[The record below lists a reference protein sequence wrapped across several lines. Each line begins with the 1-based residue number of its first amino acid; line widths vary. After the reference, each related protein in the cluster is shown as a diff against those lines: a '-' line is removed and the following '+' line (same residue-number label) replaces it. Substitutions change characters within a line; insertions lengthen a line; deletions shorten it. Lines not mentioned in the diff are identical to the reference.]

1 MSKLFS
7 EVGQVA
13 ETISELMAAFK
24 SYVERP
30 GNQEQDLTERMLTRV
45 EDLFLVVVGLS
56 QSQSITTS
64 MILVLQYART
74 YTNKSFVLLIKKFF
88 SSMRIDKGD
97 GAGPQPIPKK
107 TIKFSLR
114 SAKKNGGP
122 KEGGKKKMDD
132 LIETFKGMSSKEKL
146 YAVRASELT
155 EFTRHAINALM
166 VIGLCP
172 EQADTVLGTTLYEF
186 VGSKMSPKDSK
197 MDFLESIFHCTDW
210 VTASLLPAVARKDWS
225 LLIGKDE
232 LMELNKNYAKAIDMV
247 DLMMAGK
254 MKRVR
259 EKYKIQLEN
268 DVLFFVEETAMAH
281 SVYLS
286 SMNKKKSS
294 LHYETATKRVVT
306 LNKLIL
312 DIHVTLKET
321 PIRVKPF
328 GLLIYGDTGVS
339 KSTLVTIFNQ
349 QICFANNF
357 KCDKNSVVYMN
368 GDDAYQSEYRTFHVT
383 FVFDDMAN
391 TMPERTVDNPLM
403 KLIQFLN
410 NMHIHALSPE
420 ADKKGKMQ
428 VLPKVGFVTTNKA
441 DLNASYYSVCPASV
455 LRRFEYKITVTL
467 KQQFIDPSTGMPFS
481 DLATSSCPDMWN
493 LTVTHIKI
501 VRMGKGIPDVM
512 REVID
517 LENVGVYVVNEF
529 LKVKSV
535 EHFRIQESLVATQTK
550 IYEAKKCA
558 LHGYV
563 EKDCPIC
570 SGSYTPEKECIF
582 LPPVGRTIETFGTFT
597 PKPEESG
604 EEQAFIVDNVKKQA
618 SFASIKGS
626 FSRFKASYVEPTMDM
641 EGVLTDEGYVP
652 DEVVNEFE
660 PDVEDVTKFTP
671 RERVRELCQQVIG
684 DFERYKPDT
693 SLTTAAGILASL
705 TAFYFISRKVWD
717 LTHRMEKQDERQK
730 FEPYKASDQQNMW
743 KRPVVTDTQYVEASM
758 TTTFENFENK
768 LWKNIARFKF
778 HVSDTETSTVLGI
791 PVGGNDWL
799 LPRHALPP
807 LGEEW
812 LVEVS
817 MERGHGAVG
826 YKKFKEYVTRDNWC
840 GLHNDTSH
848 VEYEVSDLAVLRMTN
863 TGSVK
868 DFTSFIQQ
876 EIALPTIRTPL
887 NSKIFYRDKDLVEH
901 KWPCGAHLI
910 EAPDYGCGN
919 QQMGYGY
926 SLPDTFPGL
935 CGSPLV
941 TNGKNPMILGLH
953 TAGDA
958 SNAFAVLATQEM
970 VNVAKSKLKKWN
982 AHRAV
987 PIPEQEYG
995 VKYNLGENIHERNPI
1010 YFMDS
1015 SKQHNVEI
1023 YGQTTIPQVRFTSKV
1038 ATSPISNL
1046 VTEEFSKP
1054 REHTRPPTHAEYMH
1068 YNRDLDSMVTQRTP
1082 PKASIMDRALKDMCD
1097 SFDIFLENNPEF
1109 AEAVGTLSIEQA
1121 INGIDGSAGIDK
1133 INMKA
1138 SVSLPLRGK
1147 KSKYMKIVD
1156 SDEHEVAYDFD
1167 ADLLDVRS
1175 RIAEMKEKLLAG
1187 ERINTLFATCL
1198 KDEAIPFEKYD
1209 EHKVRTY
1216 SAAQV
1221 AFIILVRQ
1229 YYLPLMAAKR
1239 RYPLHFES
1247 AVGTNAAGKDWRC
1260 FEESMRDKDRIFNGD
1275 YKKFDKGMHVE
1286 VTTATFEY
1294 YDHILERCG
1303 MSEHDR
1309 IIARGIATEICYPI
1323 YEIKSALFG
1332 VTGSNPS
1339 GQPLTVEVNND
1350 GNRIY
1355 MRYAYYVLHPENV
1368 PLFNVLI
1375 DLVCYGDDNLGSVD
1389 PKETKFNHSS
1399 VAAVLSSIGVTYTM
1413 ADKKSES
1420 IPFIKLS
1427 DADLLKRKFVF
1438 HESLG
1443 CVVGPIEEASILKS
1457 LHTWRTDSPLCE
1469 GEYMAGVLRQA
1480 LDEYFL
1486 HGRDMYE
1493 LRRPQVESIAA
1504 RHHCN
1509 PPISDFLSLPSYE
1522 DLVERFND
1530 TTSVMEEYSQDVP
1543 ACRAIKYVMQSL
1555 LEVTIPDEDV
1565 LESDL
1570 HPNFPWEE
1578 VVCDPYHSDP
1588 MCLWQDRNWRVN
1600 YVEMVMAFAN
1610 SMLLGVVMSW
1620 SFQKNLRITF
1630 PKRFDWFWWIWP
1642 FAHWKLFVLGPV
1654 WAWCVHNFFG
1664 FCFQVLADGANFH
1677 VQWPQ
1682 RRRVRR
1688 IVPKKF
1694 SYVSSIHV
1702 RTTKNTP
1709 RKLRDDTMARRCE
1722 YLAECAEREYLF
1734 QNMRFAPFR
1743 ADGLRMQAKHGRS
1756 ISQEIAADIDACS
1769 RARRIMSIKKELD
1782 RRLICAEIEL
1792 LSLNEGQVINVPCGS
1807 FTHGLEGIDRILE
1820 ADATHERCKCMQRA
1834 WRILKVCNS
1843 PLLDIVPREVLFR
1856 IIAGVKLSFRAVS
1869 FGEFHVSGGF
1879 RSQIAKF
1886 REDGAVDSFPLG
1898 TA

>member
-1 MSKLFS
+1 MSKLFT

-13 ETISELMAAFK
+13 ETISELMSAFK
-24 SYVERP
+24 AFVDRP
-30 GNQEQDLTERMLTRV
+30 GNEEQDLSEKMLTRV

-88 SSMRIDKGD
+88 TSMRIDQHD
-97 GAGPQPIPKK
+97 GQGPQPIPRKS
-107 TIKFSLR
+107 IKFSLR
-114 SAKKNGGP
+114 NAKKNGG
-122 KEGGKKKMDD
+122 MDD
-132 LIETFKGMSSKEKL
+132 LITSFKGMSAKEKL
-146 YAVRASELT
+146 YAVRSSELT

-172 EQADTVLGTTLYEF
+172 EQAETVLGTTLYEF
-186 VGSKMSPKDSK
+186 VGSKMSPKSSK
-197 MDFLESIFHCTDW
+197 MEFLESIFHCADW
-210 VTASLLPAVARKDWS
+210 VTASLLPAVEKKDWS

-232 LMELNKNYAKAIDMV
+232 LMELNKNYAQAIDMV

-254 MKRVR
+254 MAKVR
-259 EKYKIQLEN
+259 EKYEVQQEN

-349 QICFANNF
+349 QICFANKF

-368 GDDAYQSEYRTFHVT
+368 GDDAYQSEYRTFHIT

-428 VLPKVGFVTTNKA
+428 VLPKIGFVTTNKE
-441 DLNASYYSVCPASV
+441 DLNAKYYSVCPGSV
-455 LRRFEYKITVTL
+455 LRRFEYKISVSL
-467 KQQFIDPSTGMPFS
+467 KSEFVDPSTGMPFS
-481 DLATSSCPDMWN
+481 DLATSSCPDMWR
-493 LTVTHIKI
+493 LTVSHIKI
-501 VRMGKGIPDVM
+501 VRMGKGIPDMM
-512 REVID
+512 REIID
-517 LENVGVYVVNEF
+517 LENVGVYQVNEF
-529 LKVKSV
+529 LKVQSV
-535 EHFRIQESLVATQTK
+535 EHFRVQENLVATQTK
-550 IYEAKKCA
+550 IYEAKKCG

-570 SGSYTPEKECIF
+570 NGTFTPEEKYMF
-582 LPPVGRTIETFGTFT
+582 LPPVETLSKEAAEHFVEQD
-597 PKPEESG
+597 PEAYG
-604 EEQAFIVDNVKKQA
+604 EENAFITDNLKKQA

-626 FSRFKASYVEPTMDM
+626 FSRFKASYVQPTMDL
-641 EGVLTDEGYVP
+641 EGVVTDEGFVP
-652 DEVVNEFE
+652 EEIVNEFDPE
-660 PDVEDVTKFTP
+660 VADVTKLTP
-671 RERVRELCQQVIG
+671 RERARELCQQIIG
-684 DFERYKPDT
+684 DFERYKPDK
-693 SLTTAAGILASL
+693 SLTTAAGVVASL
-705 TAFYFISRKVWD
+705 TAFYFISKKVWD
-717 LTHRMEKQDERQK
+717 LTHRLEKQDERMK
-730 FEPYKASDQQNMW
+730 FEPYKASEQQNMW
-743 KRPVVTDTQYVEASM
+743 KRPVVTDTQYVEASK

-768 LWKNIARFKF
+768 LWKNLARFKF
-778 HVSDTETSTVLGI
+778 HVTDTETSTVLGI

-826 YKKFKEYVTRDNWC
+826 YKRFKEYVTRDHWC

-848 VEYEVSDLAVLRMTN
+848 EEYQVADLAVLRMTN

-868 DFTSFIQQ
+868 DFTSFIQH
-876 EIALPTIRTPL
+876 EIALPTIRAPL
-887 NSKIFYRDKDLVEH
+887 NSKLFYRDKDLVEH

-910 EAPDYGCGN
+910 EAPDYGNGSP
-919 QQMGYGY
+919 QMGYGY
-926 SLPDTFPGL
+926 NLPNTFAGL

-953 TAGDA
+953 TAGDN
-958 SNAFAVLATQEM
+958 SNAFAVLATQNM
-970 VNVAKSKLKKWN
+970 IKDAKMKLKKWN
-982 AHRAV
+982 AHSAS
-987 PIPEQEYG
+987 PIPEEEYG
-995 VKYNLGENIHERNPI
+995 VKYNLGENVHERNPI

-1015 SKQHNVEI
+1015 NKNHNVEI

-1038 ATSPISNL
+1038 ATSPISKL
-1046 VTEEFSKP
+1046 VTEEFAKP

-1068 YNRDLDSMVTQRTP
+1068 YNRDLDNMVTERIP
-1082 PKASIMDRALKDMCD
+1082 PKASLMERALKDMCD
-1097 SFDIFLENNPEF
+1097 SFDLFLEKNPEF
-1109 AEAVGTLSIEQA
+1109 AEAIGTLSVEQA

-1147 KSKYMKIVD
+1147 KSKYMKIVE

-1175 RIAEMKEKLLAG
+1175 RLAEMKTKLLAG

-1260 FEESMRDKDRIFNGD
+1260 FEESMRDKERIFNGD

-1294 YDHILERCG
+1294 YDHILKRCG
-1303 MSEHDR
+1303 MSEADR
-1309 IIARGIATEICYPI
+1309 MIAKGIATEICYPI

-1350 GNRIY
+1350 GNRLY
-1355 MRYAYYVLHPENV
+1355 MRYAYYSLHPEEV
-1368 PLFNVLI
+1368 PLFNALI

-1389 PKETKFNHSS
+1389 PEETKFNHTS
-1399 VAAVLSSIGVTYTM
+1399 VAEVLASIGVTYTM

-1420 IPFIKLS
+1420 VPFINLR
-1427 DADLLKRKFVF
+1427 DADLLKRKFVV

-1486 HGRDMYE
+1486 HGREMYE
-1493 LRRPQVESIAA
+1493 MRRPQVESIAA
-1504 RHHCN
+1504 RHQCN
-1509 PPISDFLSLPSYE
+1509 PPISDFLVLPSYE
-1522 DLVERFND
+1522 DLVERFNG
-1530 TTSVMEEYSQDVP
+1530 TTSVMEEFSQDVP
-1543 ACRAIKYVMQSL
+1543 PCRATKYVMQSL
-1555 LEVTIPDEDV
+1555 LEVSIPNEEV

-1570 HPNFPWEE
+1570 YPDFPWPNEL
-1578 VVCDPYHSDP
+1578 CDPYVGDP
-1588 MCLWQDRNWRVN
+1588 RCNWQYRNWETN
-1600 YVEMVMAFAN
+1600 YVEVLMAFFN
-1610 SMLLGVVMSW
+1610 SMMVGVIMSW
-1620 SFQKNLRITF
+1620 SFQKKMELQL
-1630 PKRFDWFWWIWP
+1630 PKRFDWFWV
-1642 FAHWKLFVLGPV
+1642 LFPWCKWQFYVFGPI
-1654 WAWCVHNFFG
+1654 WAWCIHNFFNL
-1664 FCFQVLADGANFH
+1664 CFTVLAKGAEINL
-1677 VQWPQ
+1677 QWP
-1682 RRRVRR
+1682 RRKRVCRT
-1688 IVPKKF
+1688 VPKQFSYKF
-1694 SYVSSIHV
+1694 SKHLV
-1702 RTTKNTP
+1702 TKRNTP
-1709 RKLRDDTMARRCE
+1709 RKLRDDTMARKCQA
-1722 YLAECAEREYLF
+1722 YASAREQEFLF
-1734 QNMRFAPFR
+1734 QALTNVTFR
-1743 ADGLRMQAKHGRS
+1743 ADGLWMQG
-1756 ISQEIAADIDACS
+1756 
-1769 RARRIMSIKKELD
+1769 
-1782 RRLICAEIEL
+1782 
-1792 LSLNEGQVINVPCGS
+1792 
-1807 FTHGLEGIDRILE
+1807 
-1820 ADATHERCKCMQRA
+1820 
-1834 WRILKVCNS
+1834 
-1843 PLLDIVPREVLFR
+1843 
-1856 IIAGVKLSFRAVS
+1856 
-1869 FGEFHVSGGF
+1869 
-1879 RSQIAKF
+1879 
-1886 REDGAVDSFPLG
+1886 
-1898 TA
+1898 